1 MFPKQN
7 RTVPCQNIYKTS
19 WQYCM
24 LVQCSQLEG
33 IYTSAQSAQILSL
46 ENMDIGHLSP
56 LRKTNGGI
64 SCFRHVCHLLRC
76 FRGHWR
82 GGRAGRQEFIFCGRA
97 LSIAQG
103 SAPPECELVDTTF
116 HALSTN
122 GPGTAT
128 QSALPTL
135 RGKAERQQQRERC
148 KPSNLHGQVGQ

>member
-1 MFPKQN
+1 MSMSSVEDIVDTCFQSRIERYHARISIKPLG
-7 RTVPCQNIYKTS
+7 NIV
-19 WQYCM
+19 C
-24 LVQCSQLEG
+24 LCSAAKLEG

-128 QSALPTL
+128 QSALPT
-135 RGKAERQQQRERC
+135 
-148 KPSNLHGQVGQ
+148 S